1 MKLWTFLLLA
11 ALLPVTICD
20 QTDDPESCRCKG
32 EKGEEGMPGR
42 PGIKG
47 IPGQPGKHGKPGQNG
62 QPGNGE
68 KGEEGIVGMPGR
80 PGYPGS
86 EGLPGLPGM
95 DGIPGQKGEPG
106 NPDGPPGRDGLPG
119 LPGLKGEKGNYGGP
133 QGPPGIKGSKGSQGD
148 QGQKGYAGLPG
159 LEGRPG
165 MKGEYGF
172 AGQPGEKGEKGNY
185 GGPPGPPG
193 PKGQK
198 GNYGGPPGP
207 PGEWVKGDKGDPGLT
222 GSKGIEGLPGLPGYP
237 GPRGLPCNPDAI
249 SDGLPRRP
257 GRDGVPGRPGS
268 KGQKGSEGV
277 GLAGMPGRMG
287 PKGEPGATS
296 TPGCFYDR
304 GYSYDITNGQSEG
317 VKDEGG
323 HFVSTLEE
331 CERSCPLNV
340 EIDCQY
346 WTFSPNMGRCKHFSS
361 VTRRLGSTDSTSG
374 SRACGGSDSC
384 EHPWV
389 HLGTGCYLLVSIP
402 MEPITTRLF
411 YNGHNEANNFCQ
423 DHFESAGLLQ
433 INNEEEKRV
442 VEEHF
447 QFLYKQQKLAL
458 AVDWRGADGSGDG
471 SGEGWDWDDSWL
483 GPIVLGFDETAG
495 SPALNWHDSSLREY
509 GRIDKSGL
517 PRKMQDWPLVP
528 ICERKKYT
536 GF

>member
-1 MKLWTFLLLA
+1 MKLWTFLLLT
-11 ALLPVTICD
+11 ALLPITICD

-47 IPGQPGKHGKPGQNG
+47 VPGLPGLHGKPGQKG

-68 KGEEGIVGMPGR
+68 KGKEGIVGMPGR
-80 PGYPGS
+80 PGRHGM
-86 EGLPGLPGM
+86 PGLPGM

-119 LPGLKGEKGNYGGP
+119 PPGAKGEKGNYGGP

-148 QGQKGYAGLPG
+148 QGQKGYAGVPG

-193 PKGQK
+193 PQGQK

-222 GSKGIEGLPGLPGYP
+222 GSKGIDGHPGWPG
-237 GPRGLPCNPDAI
+237 N
-249 SDGLPRRP
+249 
-257 GRDGVPGRPGS
+257 

-402 MEPITTRLF
+402 MEPRTKGTLRWF
-411 YNGHNEANNFCQ
+411 YMHNEAENFCQ

-495 SPALNWHDSSLREY
+495 SPALNWHDSSERRY